1 MDHSAI
7 RRGVIMATTLA
18 RYPNGPMDR
27 YELRHI
33 MWTWPILMRQ
43 ATDPQ
48 VLSFAYQMWEKHF
61 NPNCSQS
68 SLLPLRLRQQL
79 PTTVSVEKT
88 VHNSTLK
95 PVEKALFSSRK
106 LRHQS
111 HLTYSSSSSNSSKQK
126 LRRRKARIDAFIRT
140 SKVRELP
147 MTRAITINWER
158 LCGCPDQYEIK
169 QPQLFRRLRLLANR
183 LGFETAYI
191 WVIDVGVNVGVH
203 AHVALYWPSRYLSDL
218 HQVFQALDSTWGR
231 PPNNI
236 HDEAIILERD
246 GDFGWGEYM
255 AEQSNKHPKDIPG
268 RLLGCSTNLFDER
281 R

>member
-1 MDHSAI
+1 M
-7 RRGVIMATTLA
+7 RGGKRHGSGRPPGTLNRAAEAHKA
-18 RYPNGPMDR
+18 RIGDLAKDCGEAALGAP
-27 YELRHI
+27 
-33 MWTWPILMRQ
+33 
-43 ATDPQ
+43 
-48 VLSFAYQMWEKHF
+48 
-61 NPNCSQS
+61 
-68 SLLPLRLRQQL
+68 
-79 PTTVSVEKT
+79 VS
-88 VHNSTLK
+88 
-95 PVEKALFSSRK
+95 
-106 LRHQS
+106 
-111 HLTYSSSSSNSSKQK
+111 
-126 LRRRKARIDAFIRT
+126 KARIDAFIRT

-218 HQVFQALDSTWGR
+218 HQVFQALDSTWGC

-246 GDFGWGEYM
+246 GDFGWGKYM

-281 R
+281 H